1 MEIILECLDDL
12 DEQAFL
18 LESPGLSV
26 APQGF
31 MIGRAT
37 DCHLRLASS
46 FVSRHHCELIPDEDR
61 GAVRVRDLGSQ
72 NGTFV
77 NDEKIQTERE
87 LRDGD
92 RLTVGCVP
100 FEIHIGDEA

>member
-12 DEQAFL
+12 EEQSFL

-26 APQGF
+26 APSGF

-46 FVSRHHCELIPDEDR
+46 FVSRHHCELIPDENN
-61 GAVRVRDLGSQ
+61 GAVLVRDLGSQ
-72 NGTFV
+72 NGTYV
-77 NDEKIQTERE
+77 NDEKIQKECS

-92 RLTVGCVP
+92 RLTVACVP
-100 FEIHIGDEA
+100 FEIHIGEDN